1 MADFEID
8 ERVDITDVV
17 CPMTFVKAK
26 VAMEEIEVGQVL
38 AVTMNDGEPV
48 QNVPRSFKEEGQQI
62 LKLIDNEN
70 GTYDLI
76 VKKAE
81 EQEKTMAKRVSSE
94 VERIRGLVKRPELEE
109 TVKKIL

>member
-1 MADFEID
+1 MADYTID

-26 VAMEEIEVGQVL
+26 VAMEEIEVGQIL

-48 QNVPRSFKEEGQQI
+48 QNVPRSFKKEGQQV

-76 VKKAE
+76 VKK
-81 EQEKTMAKRVSSE
+81 
-94 VERIRGLVKRPELEE
+94 LEE
-109 TVKKIL
+109 